1 MAPSRDSSKVQLPL
15 AVKTTL
21 PLERLPLILRRSV
34 MLLFLWLSV
43 SFLPTFSVC
52 PNSILPACWAQEAPA
67 ERLRKALVSAK
78 ILDDDNSFTVAIN
91 ASEAVISTYES
102 GKSANPDN
110 QCKMLA
116 LLFGKTAFET
126 NDKLAKIK
134 ACFYAKDQNS
144 YRQVVVTVGDV
155 EAFGSGRVDKD
166 KTLNALELIVHQQGA
181 KTPAKNEEYK
191 TNAPSAINRANLQTL
206 KRSGIAFY
214 YPMRWSLGEMK
225 GDGYICQL
233 STNGKNGWSI
243 VQMRLQDLD
252 SPEQAARYDVSYW
265 RTHGKETLN
274 SKSLVIGHQNDFTAF
289 SVVARDTTNKSRF
302 EKHVYFGDKH
312 QIYSLTL
319 AFNEKDF
326 NELEPDFETMLATV
340 MYAR

>member
-1 MAPSRDSSKVQLPL
+1 MRFNIHRILLPP
-15 AVKTTL
+15 AFW
-21 PLERLPLILRRSV
+21 LIL
-34 MLLFLWLSV
+34 LFCPT
-43 SFLPTFSVC
+43 SFFC
-52 PNSILPACWAQEAPA
+52 PPSLLPASAQDASA
-67 ERLRKALVSAK
+67 EHLRKALGAAK
-78 ILDDDNSFTVAIN
+78 ILGDDNSFTVAIN
-91 ASEAVISTYES
+91 GSEAVISTYES

-144 YRQVVVTVGDV
+144 YRQVIVTVGDV

-166 KTLNALELIVHQQGA
+166 KTLNALELIVHQQGSSA
-181 KTPAKNEEYK
+181 PEKTEGH
-191 TNAPSAINRANLQTL
+191 SASSSIPNRANLQTFN
-206 KRSGIAFY
+206 KAGIAFY
-214 YPMRWSLGEMK
+214 YPKRWSTGEMK

-233 STNGKNGWSI
+233 TTNGKNGWSV
-243 VQMRLQDLD
+243 VQIRLQDLD
-252 SPEQAARYDVSYW
+252 SPEQTARYDISYW
-265 RTHGKETLN
+265 RTHGKEALN
-274 SKSLVIGHQNDFTAF
+274 TKSLAIGRQDSFTALA
-289 SVVARDTTNKSRF
+289 VVARDVANKTRF
-302 EKHVYFGDKH
+302 EKHVYFGSKH

-340 MYAR
+340 MYSR